1 MSRAARKTRERRNS
15 SLTTSACVEFRL
27 ARDASTSESPRL
39 SHTHTA
45 RGARRSSMSLATI
58 GGVSPAPRR
67 AVALARRARAPQ
79 TCRRALPLFASAD
92 QTPSS
97 PGESAAASN
106 PFPVFRKM
114 AGSWTDS
121 VRHVAA
127 DMQETPL
134 RLLGTR
140 TVTLPG
146 DDTVLLRSSTEFP
159 NGKTLNLAF
168 VGRRVDEAHGLKDI
182 VRFDRVALPGEEA
195 KPEGYFP
202 IVLLASEHP
211 ARGPE
216 DFDVVVVREVLAD
229 EGRTLL
235 TETVTLVEGGLEA
248 CHVAQELTESGGLG
262 GVQLWRS
269 RWSKGA
275 AREGEK
281 S

>member
-1 MSRAARKTRERRNS
+1 
-15 SLTTSACVEFRL
+15 
-27 ARDASTSESPRL
+27 
-39 SHTHTA
+39 
-45 RGARRSSMSLATI
+45 MSLATI

-97 PGESAAASN
+97 PGESAAVSN
-106 PFPVFRKM
+106 PY
-114 AGSWTDS
+114 
-121 VRHVAA
+121 VAA

-275 AREGEK
+275 AGEGEK

>member
-1 MSRAARKTRERRNS
+1 M
-15 SLTTSACVEFRL
+15 
-27 ARDASTSESPRL
+27 TSESSPPH
-39 SHTHTA
+39 HTHTA

-58 GGVSPAPRR
+58 SGVSLAPRR
-67 AVALARRARAPQ
+67 AVPPARRARAPQ
-79 TCRRALPLFASAD
+79 TRHRAPPPLASS
-92 QTPSS
+92 SS
-97 PGESAAASN
+97 PGDSSAVPD

-121 VRHVAA
+121 VRYVAA

-134 RLLGTR
+134 RLVGTR

-146 DDTVLLRSSTEFP
+146 DDTVLLRSSTAFP

-168 VGRRVDEAHGLKDI
+168 VGRRVEEAHGLKDI

-211 ARGPE
+211 ARRPE

-235 TETVTLVEGGLEA
+235 SETVTLVETESGLEA

-269 RWSKGA
+269 RWSEGA
-275 AREGEK
+275 AGEGEK

>member
-1 MSRAARKTRERRNS
+1 M
-15 SLTTSACVEFRL
+15 
-27 ARDASTSESPRL
+27 TSESPRPH
-39 SHTHTA
+39 HTHTA

-58 GGVSPAPRR
+58 SGVSLAPRR
-67 AVALARRARAPQ
+67 AVPPARRAHRAP
-79 TCRRALPLFASAD
+79 PLLASAD
-92 QTPSS
+92 RTPSS
-97 PGESAAASN
+97 PGDSAAVPD

-114 AGSWTDS
+114 AGSWSDS
-121 VRHVAA
+121 VRYVAA

-134 RLLGTR
+134 RLVGTR

-146 DDTVLLRSSTEFP
+146 DDTVLLRSSTAFP

-168 VGRRVDEAHGLKDI
+168 VGRRVEEAHGLKDI

-211 ARGPE
+211 ARRPE

-235 TETVTLVEGGLEA
+235 SETVTLVETEGGLEA

-269 RWSKGA
+269 RWSEGA
-275 AREGEK
+275 AGEGEK